1 MLSSF
6 ETGIITL
13 INNALKGENQP
24 LPEGFDYS
32 RVYDFGIK
40 HQILPLLYYGGA
52 GNPKFLASDTG
63 NKMLFGTM
71 SLTTISEN
79 QLIEINRVC
88 KVFDENNIDY
98 LKLKGSIIK
107 RLYPQGEM
115 RIMSDADILIREN
128 QMAEI
133 EKLLIKLGYEFVVN
147 SDHEWIWKNENLH
160 LELHKR
166 IIATYQKDFYAHF
179 GDGWKLAH
187 KKSDNSCE
195 YTMSLEDE
203 FIYLFTHLAKHYR
216 EAGIGIKHMTDI
228 YLFLKSYPNLDLEY
242 VYGELEKLQLLT
254 FYQNVKKTL
263 DVWFND
269 TEWDEIAEFITAKIF
284 ESGVY
289 GTKLAYIKAEAL
301 RLSKGE
307 NVEKAKSK
315 KKLALA
321 FPPYKKM
328 CNIFPILNKAPILL
342 PFLWVWRLIK
352 AILFKRDKI
361 NELKS
366 EVDSYS
372 QEDIDECQAELDYVG
387 LDFNFEV

>member
-24 LPEGFDYS
+24 LPEDFDYS
-32 RVYDFGIK
+32 KVYDFGIR

-52 GNPKFLASDTG
+52 SNPKFVSSDTES
-63 NKMLFGTM
+63 KMLLGTM
-71 SLTTISEN
+71 SLTALSEN
-79 QLIEINRVC
+79 QLYEIDKLC
-88 KVFDENNIDY
+88 KAFDESSIDY
-98 LKLKGSIIK
+98 LKLKGAIIK
-107 RLYPQGEM
+107 RLYPQSEM

-128 QMAEI
+128 QMDKI
-133 EKLLIKLGYEFVVN
+133 EDLMKSLGFTFVIS
-147 SDHEWIWKNENLH
+147 SDHEWIWKNNVLPI
-160 LELHKR
+160 ELHKR

-187 KKSDNSCE
+187 KKEEEGCE
-195 YTMSLEDE
+195 YVMSLEDE

-228 YLFLKSYPNLDLEY
+228 YLFLKAYPSLDLDY
-242 VYGELEKLQLLT
+242 VYNELEKLKLLS
-254 FYQNVKKTL
+254 FYKNVKKTL

-269 TEWDEIAEFITAKIF
+269 TECDEIAEFITAKIF

-289 GTKLAYIKAEAL
+289 GTKLAQIKAEAL
-301 RLSKGE
+301 RLSKGSDV
-307 NVEKAKSK
+307 NKAKSK

-328 CNIFPILNKAPILL
+328 CNIFPILEKAPILL
-342 PFLWVWRLIK
+342 PFLWVYRLIR
-352 AILFKRDKI
+352 AVLFRRNKI
-361 NELKS
+361 SELNS
-366 EVDSYS
+366 EVESYS
-372 QEDIDECQAELDYVG
+372 QSEIDECQAELDYVG